1 MDDVISNIYYNDSPA
16 RRKEYEEFIL
26 KTIEKDSIIKIY
38 IKSSELRRHFHK
50 WAEANNLF
58 HVSYC
63 DKVMNFETHISYWC
77 ETCERYI
84 KKKDYEIQPCC
95 GDGECGEYLIL
106 CNLCADDDDV
116 TIIADESGA
125 YDDVPAKETKKTNN
139 IIVISNKIELLS
151 DIFEKKHIKKPLKWM
166 NKREKKFA

>member
-1 MDDVISNIYYNDSPA
+1 MDDTISNIYYNDSPT
-16 RRKEYEEFIL
+16 RRKKYEEFIL

-50 WAEANNLF
+50 WASSNNLF

-63 DKVMNFETHISYWC
+63 DKVMNFETRTSYWC
-77 ETCERYI
+77 KTCERYI

-95 GDGECGEYLIL
+95 GDGECGECLIL

-125 YDDVPAKETKKTNN
+125 YDDVPAKETKQTNN

-151 DIFEKKHIKKPLKWM
+151 DIFEKKHIKKPLEWM
-166 NKREKKFA
+166 NKREKKFF